1 MAVKRVRIRE
11 VADRAGVSTGTVSNV
26 LNHPESVSES
36 TREHILQVMDE
47 MNFVR
52 DASARQLRVGES
64 QTVGVI
70 VRDFGN
76 PFYMELARGIED
88 RLTQDDC
95 IMMVCSS
102 DDDPEREA
110 RSIRLFA
117 EQGVRGMLITP
128 FKDTSDQ
135 IERLE
140 ALNIPM
146 VLLDSLSDTAP
157 SASVDHVSGGEQA
170 VRHLLEQ
177 GHRRIGF
184 INGPERLR
192 PCRERAE
199 GALRAVTQFGLGPDA
214 LVTTTVNLMNADSGC
229 EAMSALL
236 DQAPLTGVFCVNDY
250 VAMGAMRATR
260 ARGLAVPSDVA
271 IVGYDDIFVA
281 QEMMVP
287 LTSVRQPMHELGW
300 TGVEMLLHPEK
311 VSGHVRFQP
320 QLVVRE
326 SSRYDWNQDQ
336 ASPRGC

>member
-1 MAVKRVRIRE
+1 MAVKRVRIRD
-11 VADRAGVSTGTVSNV
+11 VAERAGVSTGTVSNV
-26 LNHPESVSES
+26 LNHPETVSES
-36 TREHILQVMDE
+36 TREHITRVMND

-70 VRDFGN
+70 VRDLGN

-88 RLTQDDC
+88 RLAKDDC

-102 DDDPEREA
+102 DDDPDREA

-117 EQGVRGMLITP
+117 EQGVRGTLITP

-146 VLLDSLSDTAP
+146 VLLDSLSDKAP
-157 SASVDHVSGGEQA
+157 SVSVDHVSGAQQA

-192 PCRERAE
+192 PCRERTE
-199 GALRAVTQFGLGPDA
+199 GAARAISEFGLAPDS
-214 LVTTTVNLMNADSGC
+214 LVSIGVNLMNADSGC

-236 DQAPLTGVFCVNDY
+236 DQTPLTAVFCVNDF
-250 VAMGAMRATR
+250 VAMGAMRAVR
-260 ARGLAVPSDVA
+260 SRGLTVPSDVA
-271 IVGYDDIFVA
+271 IVGYDDIVFA
-281 QEMMVP
+281 REMTVP

-300 TGVEMLLHPEK
+300 TAVEMLLHPEK
-311 VSGHVRFQP
+311 ASGHVTFQP

-326 SSRYDWNQDQ
+326 SSMYDRN
-336 ASPRGC
+336 

>member
-26 LNHPESVSES
+26 LNHPEAVSES
-36 TREHILQVMDE
+36 TREHILHVMDE
-47 MNFVR
+47 LNFVR

-70 VRDFGN
+70 VRDFAN
-76 PFYMELARGIED
+76 PFYMELVRGIED
-88 RLTQDDC
+88 RLVQDNC

-102 DDDPEREA
+102 DDDPERET

-117 EQGVRGMLITP
+117 EQGVRGTLITP

-146 VLLDSLSDTAP
+146 VLLDSLSDKAP
-157 SASVDHVSGGEQA
+157 SVSVDHVSGAEQA

-192 PCRERAE
+192 PCRERAA
-199 GALRAVTQFGLGPDA
+199 GAAKAIAQFGLSHDI
-214 LVTTTVNLMNADSGC
+214 LVSTTVNVMNADSGC
-229 EAMSALL
+229 EAMNALL
-236 DQAPLTGVFCVNDY
+236 DQTPLTGVFCVNDF
-250 VAMGAMRATR
+250 VAMGALRAVR
-260 ARGLAVPSDVA
+260 SRGLSVPSDVA
-271 IVGYDDIFVA
+271 IVGYDDIVFA
-281 QEMMVP
+281 REMMVP

-300 TGVEMLLHPEK
+300 TAVEMLLHPEK
-311 VSGHVRFQP
+311 ASGHVTFQP

-326 SSRYDWNQDQ
+326 SSLYDRN
-336 ASPRGC
+336 